1 MADFLVEAIDFAA
14 VIVDFGLFL
23 FFGGAAESVG
33 GGEVLSLVV
42 GVIDFVDFALVLVDL
57 LEELLDFGG
66 GFHRFCRSHG
76 RA

>member
-33 GGEVLSLVV
+33 GGEVVILVV
-42 GVIDFVDFALVLVDL
+42 GVIDFVDFALVIVELIEDL
-57 LEELLDFGG
+57 LNFGG
-66 GFHRFCRSHG
+66 ISPFL
-76 RA
+76 

>member
-1 MADFLVEAIDFAA
+1 MAKFLPEAIDFAA
-14 VIVDFGLFL
+14 VIIDFGLFV
-23 FFGGAAESVG
+23 FFGAAAEVVVSGGVVG
-33 GGEVLSLVV
+33 LVV